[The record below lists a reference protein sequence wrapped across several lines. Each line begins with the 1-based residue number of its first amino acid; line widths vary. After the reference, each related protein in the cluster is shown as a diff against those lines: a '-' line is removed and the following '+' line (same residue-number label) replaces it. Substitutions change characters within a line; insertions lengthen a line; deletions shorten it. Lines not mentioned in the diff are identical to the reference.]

1 MTKDE
6 RAYQARVRELG
17 CLICERPASLHHIR
31 EGVGRGQKSS
41 EYDVLPLCPDHHQH
55 GGYGVA
61 FHAGKKKW
69 QDNFGTE
76 AELLRKV
83 KEKLGEDA

>member
-1 MTKDE
+1 
-6 RAYQARVRELG
+6 
-17 CLICERPASLHHIR
+17 
-31 EGVGRGQKSS
+31 
-41 EYDVLPLCPDHHQH
+41 
-55 GGYGVA
+55 VA